1 MAKQDY
7 DSEVMAVLARETAL
21 KVGCQALRWWRDKG
35 DSRRLYIEATLVLL
49 SRQAFPVVL
58 EALLPERQERCGHSR
73 HQTGRLAFQQAA
85 AAMPIAVKKQLG

>member
-21 KVGCQALRWWRDKG
+21 KVGCQAPRWWRDKS
-35 DSRRLYIEATLVLL
+35 DPRRLYIEATLALL
-49 SRQAFPVVL
+49 SRQAFSVVL
-58 EALLPERQERCGHSR
+58 EALLPERRERCSHSE
-73 HQTGRLAFQQAA
+73 HQAERLAFRQVA